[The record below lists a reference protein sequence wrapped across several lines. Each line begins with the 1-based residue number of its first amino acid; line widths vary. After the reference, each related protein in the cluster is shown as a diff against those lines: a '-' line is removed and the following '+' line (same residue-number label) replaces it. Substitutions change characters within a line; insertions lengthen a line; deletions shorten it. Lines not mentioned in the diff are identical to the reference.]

1 MGNDVFTLFYELAI
15 VGNVLP
21 TTSAAYIGVRARGR
35 YAMGRS
41 LGHVHDRSFVIRAF
55 ICGYF
60 YNCCIARASSEGE
73 NGFAVRCFSYSGI
86 AVRKAFYGYFFTH
99 VTSFLAFVY
108 FSV

>member
-1 MGNDVFTLFYELAI
+1 
-15 VGNVLP
+15 
-21 TTSAAYIGVRARGR
+21 
-35 YAMGRS
+35 MGRS
-41 LGHVHDRSFVIRAF
+41 LGHVHDRSFVIRVF

-73 NGFAVRCFSYSGI
+73 KTVLPFAAFSYSGI

-108 FSV
+108 FLAYNFER